1 MVLFLYI
8 IYVYEVGGDF
18 IMYVCLFIMLLFIV
32 SVFDLICMYWYDIVD
47 DNV

>member
-1 MVLFLYI
+1 MVLFVYI

-32 SVFDLICMYWYDIVD
+32 NVFDLICMYWYDIID